1 MQELAIF
8 LRQLGGGP
16 GADPANA
23 VPRFVI
29 PAIFWI
35 FLAVLA
41 WRRWR
46 AERAPRDGLLAL
58 AAAVGAFRELF
69 MLAAEYGSARGH
81 FDFGT
86 VVGFYPPLEHALELA
101 VEVVAGYAF
110 VAAWRGR
117 SALVRGYLWAGLA
130 TVGIL
135 YVVTAPIWAS
145 VVHGVLPA
153 VGPRPEFALHPADLA
168 FRLAAIALIA
178 PIAVTLLLLRG
189 ARIAPRLAAAA
200 FLCFLLDHALMV
212 VNIATGLRHAPIL
225 APIRHNLHMWAV
237 PVLLAIYWREAVE
250 ALRRGEER
258 LLRGQKL
265 ESLGLLAGGVSHDF
279 GNLLTVVRSN
289 LEYARDA
296 LPLGKPRDAIVDA
309 IVAAQRAGELT
320 TQLLACAGREQTRP
334 ERLQLAA
341 LAAETARLLKSALPA
356 GCSLELPPPQA
367 LPPVVAD
374 PTQLRQVVMNL
385 ALNACQAMRG
395 RKGTLTLRAG
405 TAQLM
410 GDELAGAAT
419 PDRLP
424 AGHYVWVE
432 VEDQGIGMSD
442 ATRARIFDPF
452 FSTRAEGRGLG
463 LPVVLGIVRAHR
475 GALTVRSQ
483 AGVGTT
489 FRLYLPQA
497 PDDAG
502 EPAGALAPAEV
513 PVTTARDGR

>member
-1 MQELAIF
+1 
-8 LRQLGGGP
+8 
-16 GADPANA
+16 
-23 VPRFVI
+23 
-29 PAIFWI
+29 
-35 FLAVLA
+35 
-41 WRRWR
+41 
-46 AERAPRDGLLAL
+46 
-58 AAAVGAFRELF
+58 
-69 MLAAEYGSARGH
+69 
-81 FDFGT
+81 
-86 VVGFYPPLEHALELA
+86 
-101 VEVVAGYAF
+101 
-110 VAAWRGR
+110 
-117 SALVRGYLWAGLA
+117 
-130 TVGIL
+130 
-135 YVVTAPIWAS
+135 
-145 VVHGVLPA
+145 
-153 VGPRPEFALHPADLA
+153 
-168 FRLAAIALIA
+168 
-178 PIAVTLLLLRG
+178 
-189 ARIAPRLAAAA
+189 
-200 FLCFLLDHALMV
+200 
-212 VNIATGLRHAPIL
+212 
-225 APIRHNLHMWAV
+225 
-237 PVLLAIYWREAVE
+237 
-250 ALRRGEER
+250 
-258 LLRGQKL
+258 
-265 ESLGLLAGGVSHDF
+265 
-279 GNLLTVVRSN
+279 
-289 LEYARDA
+289 
-296 LPLGKPRDAIVDA
+296 GKPRDAIVDA

-334 ERLQLAA
+334 ERLQLAT

-356 GCSLELPPPQA
+356 GCSLELPPSQA

-410 GDELAGAAT
+410 GEELAGAAT

-483 AGVGTT
+483 PGVGTT